1 MTRTPPAAPPTTAS
15 VDEWLIPRDVIPSRL
30 KRASSG
36 VNLNMGVGDLGSQ
49 NMRMPSAH
57 ADIILLPVF
66 FLVGSVMD
74 ICIFM
79 EGRDNYHLG

>member
-15 VDEWLIPRDVIPSRL
+15 VDEGLMPRDVIPSRL

-36 VNLNMGVGDLGSQ
+36 VSLNMGVGDLGSQ
-49 NMRMPSAH
+49 NMRTPSAH

-66 FLVGSVMD
+66 FFSGWVSDGYMCIYGSK
-74 ICIFM
+74 
-79 EGRDNYHLG
+79 G

>member
-15 VDEWLIPRDVIPSRL
+15 VDEGLMPRDVIPSRL

-36 VNLNMGVGDLGSQ
+36 VSLNMGVGDLGSQ

-66 FLVGSVMD
+66 FFLVSDGYM
-74 ICIFM
+74 CIYSK
-79 EGRDNYHLG
+79 G